1 MCCWALRDQLL
12 DAGMDPGDR
21 SRGKYE
27 SRSAEEH
34 AREKGSALFSLK
46 NESFM
51 DIPEH
56 IRVGTVASNTCVKI

>member
-1 MCCWALRDQLL
+1 
-12 DAGMDPGDR
+12 MDPGDR